1 MRVYSITGLALS
13 ATTASAQLNQL
24 AKAAGKSYFGTG
36 TDNGE
41 LYDSAYVKITSST
54 ENYGQL
60 TPANGQKWDQTE
72 PNQGTFSFANG
83 DVVPNFAK
91 KNQQVVRCHTLLY
104 RSQLPSW
111 VTSETWTAETLT
123 SMLETH
129 ISNVAGHY
137 KGQCYSWDVVNEAI
151 DDDGEYRDT
160 VFFQALGTDYIPL
173 AFKAAAAADPDAK
186 LYYNDYNIEAT
197 NAKQKKT
204 VELVKLVKDA
214 GERIDGVGLQG
225 HFIVGSMSSQ
235 EDLESVMNE
244 FVAAGVSE
252 VAYTEFDVKFDSLPY
267 DEAGLEQQAQDY
279 TTVIKACLN
288 VEACVGWTVW
298 DWTDK
303 YSWVPNTF
311 PGQGGACL
319 YDENLEPKPAFYSVS
334 SVLAAATSSPVPTSA
349 SSGNVKASATHVIS
363 AVAGSASS
371 ASSANS
377 TGVVAANQTQ
387 PTAARATPTTL
398 ATLPL
403 SSSATEAVISAS
415 QAAATTGQGLAPTA
429 SALSSA
435 LVDTASA
442 AADAAPTAA
451 DAASAAR
458 PSRVPCSK
466 KRRSHAR
473 RA

>member
-1 MRVYSITGLALS
+1 MRVSSITGLALS

-72 PNQGTFSFANG
+72 PNQGSFSFANG

-91 KNQQVVRCHTLLY
+91 KNGQVVRCHTLLY

-111 VTSETWTAETLT
+111 VTSGTWTAETLT

-160 VFFQALGTDYIPL
+160 
-173 AFKAAAAADPDAK
+173 

-204 VELVKLVKDA
+204 VELVRLVKDA

-267 DEAGLEQQAQDY
+267 DDAGLEQQAQDY

-319 YDENLEPKPAFYSVS
+319 YDENLEPKPAFFSVS
-334 SVLAAATSSPVPTSA
+334 SVLAAATSSPVSTPA
-349 SSGNVKASATHVIS
+349 SISNVKSSATHAIS
-363 AVAGSASS
+363 AVASS

-377 TGVVAANQTQ
+377 TGVIAANQTQ
-387 PTAARATPTTL
+387 PTAVLTRPTTL

-415 QAAATTGQGLAPTA
+415 QAISTVGQGSAATA

-435 LVDTASA
+435 VVDPASA
-442 AADAAPTAA
+442 VA
-451 DAASAAR
+451 DAASAVATAASTAG

-473 RA
+473 RS

>member
-1 MRVYSITGLALS
+1 MRASSVAGLALS
-13 ATTASAQLNQL
+13 AAIPVSAQLNQL

-41 LYDSAYVKITSST
+41 LYNSAYVKITSST
-54 ENYGQL
+54 ENFGQL
-60 TPANGQKWDQTE
+60 TPANGQKWDATE
-72 PNQGTFSFANG
+72 ATQGSFSFANG
-83 DVVPNFAK
+83 DVVPKFAK
-91 KNQQVVRCHTLLY
+91 KNGQIVRCHTLLY

-111 VTSETWTAETLT
+111 VTSGTWTADTLT

-151 DDDGEYRDT
+151 DDDGNYRDT
-160 VFFQALGTDYIPL
+160 VFFQALGADYIPL

-197 NAKQKKT
+197 NAKQQKA

-214 GERIDGVGLQG
+214 GERIDGMGLQG

-235 EDLESVMNE
+235 DDLESVMNE

-267 DEAGLEQQAQDY
+267 DDAGLEQQAQDY
-279 TTVIKACLN
+279 TTVIKACLK

-319 YDENLEPKPAFYSVS
+319 YDENLEPKPAFFSVS
-334 SVLAAATSSPVPTSA
+334 SVLAAATSSAATSSAATSSAATSSAATSSAA
-349 SSGNVKASATHVIS
+349 SPARSSSNVKASQLGQRGCCEPDSVGKS
-363 AVAGSASS
+363 FD
-371 ASSANS
+371 
-377 TGVVAANQTQ
+377 
-387 PTAARATPTTL
+387 RADH
-398 ATLPL
+398 
-403 SSSATEAVISAS
+403 SGDIATE
-415 QAAATTGQGLAPTA
+415 QLRNEFRD
-429 SALSSA
+429 LSERS
-435 LVDTASA
+435 
-442 AADAAPTAA
+442 DANY
-451 DAASAAR
+451 
-458 PSRVPCSK
+458 
-466 KRRSHAR
+466 
-473 RA
+473 